1 MKQQVPL
8 NYSKAPD
15 VQKLADEIIQQLEFI
30 HVVPENIHCFRSEGS
45 KSRRIIARIHGFG
58 KIWQQAL
65 GMPPAY
71 VIEVLSERYDK
82 LSQEDKE
89 RTVLHELMH
98 IPHGF
103 KGGFRPHKGYVTRKH
118 VENMYNEYKK
128 RKQKTSRKT

>member
-1 MKQQVPL
+1 MPL
-8 NYSKAPD
+8 KYSEAPD
-15 VQKLADEIIQQLEFI
+15 VKKLADEIIKQLEFS
-30 HVVPENIHCFRSEGS
+30 HVVPESVYCFRSEGS

-65 GMPPAY
+65 GLPASY

-82 LSQEDKE
+82 LSQDDKE

-103 KGGFRPHKGYVTRKH
+103 KGGFRPHKGYVSRRQ
-118 VENMYNEYKK
+118 VENMYQEYKK
-128 RKQKTSRKT
+128 RKQETSRKT